1 MKYFLSR
8 TPGLFN
14 LSGMVFN
21 LQRLLPVN
29 RGVMGNAREEKIHAQ
44 TAANR
49 LRLEL
54 PRLRREY
61 AVASLSLFGS
71 YVRGEQRKGS
81 DLDVLVEFSKV
92 PGMLRFLDLERDL
105 SHLLGVSVDLVQK
118 EALKPSIGK
127 RILEEVLPI

>member
-1 MKYFLSR
+1 
-8 TPGLFN
+8 
-14 LSGMVFN
+14 
-21 LQRLLPVN
+21 
-29 RGVMGNAREEKIHAQ
+29 MGNARREEINAQ
-44 TAANR
+44 TVAIR

-61 AVASLSLFGS
+61 SVFSLGLFGS

-118 EALKPSIGK
+118 QALKPSIGK
-127 RILEEVLPI
+127 RILKEVLSI

>member
-1 MKYFLSR
+1 M
-8 TPGLFN
+8 
-14 LSGMVFN
+14 
-21 LQRLLPVN
+21 N
-29 RGVMGNAREEKIHAQ
+29 RGIMGSARREKINAQ
-44 TAANR
+44 TAADR

-61 AVASLSLFGS
+61 AVVSLGLFGS

-105 SHLLGVSVDLVQK
+105 SHLLGISVDLVQK

-127 RILEEVLPI
+127 RILDEVLSI